1 MNRGRLKLVII
12 FAAFLGPLLASF
24 IWYYGF
30 GGAFAPRTASNHAP
44 LISPPVALAPFSNP
58 VVDGAGAGDGG
69 DNAPFNLDAL
79 KRQWTVVHLLTGE
92 CAEPCQRSLYNTRQ
106 TRLALGKDA
115 RRIRRII
122 IAPNRAQLQRLA
134 PDHPDATQL
143 LKAQTGLETQLTPL
157 IRHHRLTPHDA
168 LLIDPLGNLMMTLP
182 PTLNPA
188 LLLKDLK
195 KLLKL
200 SRIG

>member
-12 FAAFLGPLLASF
+12 FSVFLGPLLASF

-58 VVDGAGAGDGG
+58 VVDGDGG
-69 DNAPFNLDAL
+69 DNALFNLDAL
-79 KRQWTVVHLLTGE
+79 KRQWTVVHLLTDE
-92 CAEPCQRSLYNTRQ
+92 CAELCQRSLYNTRQ

-122 IAPNRAQLQRLA
+122 IAPNRAQLQHLA

-143 LKAQTGLETQLTPL
+143 LNAQTGLETQLTPL
-157 IRHHRLTPHDA
+157 IRHHRLTPHAA

-182 PTLNPA
+182 PTLNPT